1 MSVRL
6 TVLGNINIDFVVQ
19 TDRLPKPGET
29 LRSRGDF
36 NMVPGGKAANQ
47 AVAAARLGAQVTLI
61 GRVGNDAFG
70 PALVEN
76 LRRENINTDFIVQDE
91 EANTGAAFITVLPS
105 GENAIVSVLGANNRC
120 SIEQVEAAA
129 PEIERCDL
137 LLVQL
142 GVPAEV
148 VDRAIQIAVDRD
160 VLVQLDPSP
169 LGQPLPDL
177 WRRTDMLVPNQTEAS
192 EISGIDVA
200 DIISTIEAAHAI
212 RNKGIPVVV
221 ITLGPSGCLVASAQ
235 GIYRV
240 AGFPVEPVDA
250 TAAGDSF
257 AGALATALAEGMPA
271 TEAAVFANAA
281 GALATT
287 IAGAQPSL
295 PRRDAVDDFLTQR
308 GGIGEATVE
317 EL

>member
-1 MSVRL
+1 
-6 TVLGNINIDFVVQ
+6 
-19 TDRLPKPGET
+19 
-29 LRSRGDF
+29 
-36 NMVPGGKAANQ
+36 
-47 AVAAARLGAQVTLI
+47 
-61 GRVGNDAFG
+61 
-70 PALVEN
+70 VEN

-91 EANTGAAFITVLPS
+91 EANTGAAFITVIPS
-105 GENAIVSVLGANNRC
+105 GENSIVSALGANNRC

-129 PEIERCDL
+129 TEIERSDL

-169 LGQPLPDL
+169 LGEPLPDL
-177 WRRTDMLVPNQTEAS
+177 WRRAYTLVPNQTEAS
-192 EISGIDVA
+192 EISGIQIT
-200 DIISTIEAAHAI
+200 DIVSTVEAAQAI
-212 RNKGIPVVV
+212 RREGIAVVI
-221 ITLGPSGCLVASAQ
+221 ITLGPSGCLVASEQ

-240 AGFPVEPVDA
+240 DGFQVEPVDA

-257 AGALATALAEGMPA
+257 AGALATALGEGMPI

-295 PRRDAVDDFLTQR
+295 PRREAVDDFLMQR
-308 GGIGEATVE
+308 GGIGEVTVE

>member
-19 TDRLPKPGET
+19 ANRLPRPGET
-29 LRSRGDF
+29 VCSQGDF
-36 NMVPGGKAANQ
+36 KMVPGGKGANQ

-70 PALVEN
+70 PALLEN
-76 LRRENINTDFIVQDE
+76 LRREDINTNFILQDE
-91 EANTGAAFITVLPS
+91 EANTGAAFITVLPD
-105 GENAIVSVLGANNRC
+105 GENAIVSALGANNRC
-120 SIEQVEAAA
+120 TIEQLEAAA
-129 PEIERCDL
+129 PQIERSDL

-148 VDRAIQIAVDRD
+148 VNRAIQIAVDRD
-160 VLVQLDPSP
+160 VLVQLNPSP
-169 LGQPLPDL
+169 LGQPLPNL
-177 WRRTDMLVPNQTEAS
+177 WRRAYALVPNQSEAS
-192 EISGIDVA
+192 EISGVQIT
-200 DIISTIEAAHAI
+200 DIASAMEAAEVI
-212 RNKGIPVVV
+212 RSEGITVVV
-221 ITLGPSGCLVASAQ
+221 ITLGPAGCLVDSAQ
-235 GIYRV
+235 GTYRV
-240 AGFPVEPVDA
+240 GGFPVEPIDT

-287 IAGAQPSL
+287 IPGAQPSL
-295 PRRDAVDDFLTQR
+295 PQREAVNDFLTER
-308 GGIGEATVE
+308 REMGEVTVE